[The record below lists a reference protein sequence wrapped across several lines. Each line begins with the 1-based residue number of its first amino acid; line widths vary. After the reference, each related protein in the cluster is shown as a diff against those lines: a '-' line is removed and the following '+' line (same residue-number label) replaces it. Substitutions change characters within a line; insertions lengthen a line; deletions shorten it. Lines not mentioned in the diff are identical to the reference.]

1 MSEPIW
7 VVEDLEEV
15 PRRGYGIGPI
25 DRIIGLALISIMAGI
40 ITVSALRALYVSGVR
55 EGRRQMMVE
64 VEKERSR
71 IVGALYATPLQEA
84 ISRDTDRIVAAVR
97 QQLTRGK

>member
-7 VVEDLEEV
+7 VVEEVEEE
-15 PRRGYGIGPI
+15 PRQGYRMGRI
-25 DRIIGLALISIMAGI
+25 DRMIGLTLISIMAGI
-40 ITVSALRALYVSGVR
+40 FTVSALRALYVSGVR
-55 EGRRQMMVE
+55 EGRREMMVE
-64 VEKERSR
+64 VEKERQR
-71 IVGALYATPLQEA
+71 IVGALYTTPLEEA